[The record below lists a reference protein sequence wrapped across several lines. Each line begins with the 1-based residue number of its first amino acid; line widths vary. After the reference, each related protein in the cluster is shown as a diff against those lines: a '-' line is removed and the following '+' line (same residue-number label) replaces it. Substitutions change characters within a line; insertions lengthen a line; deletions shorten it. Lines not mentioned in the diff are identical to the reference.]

1 MSDDQFALYSTRRA
15 ALINKMAT
23 GVAIIPSANEVS
35 RNADTHYPYRFDS
48 DFYYLT
54 GFSEPDAVLVLI
66 AGAEPRS
73 ILFCREKIL
82 EREIWEGFH
91 YGPEAAQHCFGVDAA
106 FSLSALETEILAI
119 LSNQAA
125 LFYPL
130 GKQVAWDTKVLTWV
144 NTLAAGARRGL
155 SAPEK
160 LMDIRP
166 LIAEMRLF
174 KDAYER
180 ECMQTAAT
188 ISARGHI
195 RAMQAAGAGV
205 AEYALEAE
213 LLYAFTQQGSRSPAY
228 PSIVAGGENACVLHY
243 VQNNA
248 RLRAG
253 DLCLID
259 AGCEWQGYAA
269 DITRTFPVNGVFS
282 GIQKT
287 LYEIVLAAQL
297 AAIAAVRIGNTWND
311 PHLAALGVLAQGLID
326 LGVCQGSVDGVIES
340 GAYQP
345 YYMHRTGHWLGLDV
359 HDVGAYKQ
367 DGAWRALQENMVL
380 TVEPGLYFRAAEGL
394 PIALHGMGIRIEDDV
409 LVQQNT
415 AFILTHATPK
425 TVAEIEEVMRAA

>member
-1 MSDDQFALYSTRRA
+1 
-15 ALINKMAT
+15 
-23 GVAIIPSANEVS
+23 V
-35 RNADTHYPYRFDS
+35 
-48 DFYYLT
+48 
-54 GFSEPDAVLVLI
+54 
-66 AGAEPRS
+66 
-73 ILFCREKIL
+73 
-82 EREIWEGFH
+82 
-91 YGPEAAQHCFGVDAA
+91 
-106 FSLSALETEILAI
+106 
-119 LSNQAA
+119 
-125 LFYPL
+125 
-130 GKQVAWDTKVLTWV
+130 
-144 NTLAAGARRGL
+144 
-155 SAPEK
+155 
-160 LMDIRP
+160 DIRP

-174 KDAYER
+174 KDSYELD
-180 ECMQTAAT
+180 CMQTAAT

-205 AEYALEAE
+205 AEYVLEAE

-228 PSIVAGGENACVLHY
+228 PSIVAGGANACVLHY

-248 RLRAG
+248 LLRAG

-287 LYEIVLAAQL
+287 VYEIVLAAQL
-297 AAIAAVRIGNTWND
+297 AAISAVRVGNSWND

-340 GAYQP
+340 GAYQA

-367 DGAWRALQENMVL
+367 EGMWRTLQDNMVL
-380 TVEPGLYFRAAEGL
+380 TVEPGLYFRAADSL

-409 LVQQNT
+409 LVRQNSP
-415 AFILTHATPK
+415 FILSHATPK
-425 TVAEIEEVMRAA
+425 TVAEIEEVMCVG